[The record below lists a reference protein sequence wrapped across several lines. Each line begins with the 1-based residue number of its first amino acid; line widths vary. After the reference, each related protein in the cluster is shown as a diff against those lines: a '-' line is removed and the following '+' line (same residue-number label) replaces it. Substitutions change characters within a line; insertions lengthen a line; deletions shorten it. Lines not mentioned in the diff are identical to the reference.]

1 MTTRRTSTSQTS
13 MRLTLSMK
21 SYTNLM
27 IATSLPIEI
36 QLLDTKSSQNT
47 VMESRSPPRDQPIG
61 HTLHHPLPTDTIP
74 HCQQCVQP
82 IGRMLHHPLPTDTIP
97 HCQQCVQLIGRML
110 QILTMPMMDTVPIMD
125 TVDQLCDQPIGHIL
139 RIMMSTTMPILIQIC
154 LIPMHM
160 CIPIL
165 FQMMHTHG
173 NM

>member
-21 SYTNLM
+21 SHTNLT
-27 IATSLPIEI
+27 IATSPPMEI
-36 QLLDTKSSQNT
+36 QLLDTKSSQDI
-47 VMESRSPPRDQPIG
+47 VMESRSPPR
-61 HTLHHPLPTDTIP
+61 
-74 HCQQCVQP
+74 VQP
-82 IGRMLHHPLPTDTIP
+82 IGRTLHHPLPTDTIP

>member
-13 MRLTLSMK
+13 IRLTLSMK
-21 SYTNLM
+21 SYTNLT
-27 IATSLPIEI
+27 IATSLPMEI

-47 VMESRSPPRDQPIG
+47 VMESWSPPRVQPIG

-74 HCQQCVQP
+74 HCQRCVQP
-82 IGRMLHHPLPTDTIP
+82 IGRML
-97 HCQQCVQLIGRML
+97 
-110 QILTMPMMDTVPIMD
+110 QILTTPIMD
-125 TVDQLCDQPIGHIL
+125 TVPTMRPTRDPLCDQPIGHIL

-154 LIPMHM
+154 LIPMLM